1 MPSSLQRGNRR
12 PLWQWCVAVLL
23 IGLLLYNPF
32 LALISHSDGLTYQA
46 LARHRAT
53 VGSSEMQHYSPV
65 PEKNAQPEVI
75 IEESL
80 AAIMVAENQ
89 QSASLTFEDEAL
101 PQRPELIGSVW
112 FRPPPAV

>member
-1 MPSSLQRGNRR
+1 MPSSLQHRSQR
-12 PLWQWCVAVLL
+12 PLWEWCIPVLL

-32 LALISHSDGLTYQA
+32 LILVGHSDGLTYQA

-53 VGSSEMQHYSPV
+53 VGASEMQHYSPV
-65 PEKNAQPEVI
+65 PEKDTQPEVTI
-75 IEESL
+75 QEIF
-80 AAIMVAENQ
+80 AAIIVVESK
-89 QSASLTFEDEAL
+89 QSASPTFEDQAL

>member
-1 MPSSLQRGNRR
+1 MPSSHQRGNRR
-12 PLWQWCVAVLL
+12 PLWQWCVRALL

-32 LALISHSDGLTYQA
+32 LILVGHSGGLTYQA

-65 PEKNAQPEVI
+65 PEKDAQPEVI
-75 IEESL
+75 IDEIF
-80 AAIMVAENQ
+80 AAIMVVENK
-89 QSASLTFEDEAL
+89 QSASPTFENEVL